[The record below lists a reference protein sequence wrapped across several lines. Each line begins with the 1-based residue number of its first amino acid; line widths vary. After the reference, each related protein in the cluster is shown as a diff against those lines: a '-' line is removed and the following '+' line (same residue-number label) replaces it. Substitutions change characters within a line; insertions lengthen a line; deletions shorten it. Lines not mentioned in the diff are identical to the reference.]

1 MFIQGQEIHSVFVG
15 TYFFEPFAY
24 VNKCEDPWLKW
35 FGKWSLSGLEFWN
48 DSMLRPGCNVHYIV
62 LLTPR
67 SQWDSE
73 AKTRAGWCTDTTRL
87 WREARGF
94 CSTTHFWWQKNHQQ
108 FEQLWNVLWNFEFF
122 RPRCFP
128 ARPVRQCFNTWS
140 LITPD
145 AKRQLQS
152 SQRAWSLNGE
162 SSQKKNLLKRTVNP
176 VMRMGKPPKKPT
188 SSFSLEQ
195 EDNGKTILS
204 CEESPVMVHFA

>member
-1 MFIQGQEIHSVFVG
+1 MKSDLRPLTAETLPMDREGETWKREAHPQHAVDSIHSWGNVYSRPRNSFSFCG
-15 TYFFEPFAY
+15 DILFEQLCQ
-24 VNKCEDPWLKW
+24 KWEDLWLKW
-35 FGKWSLSGLEFWN
+35 FGKWSLSGLDFWN

-128 ARPVRQCFNTWS
+128 AQTCAAVFNLEFDNSRRKTAV
-140 LITPD
+140 
-145 AKRQLQS
+145 AKLAKGLV
-152 SQRAWSLNGE
+152 SQRWKFS
-162 SSQKKNLLKRTVNP
+162 K
-176 VMRMGKPPKKPT
+176 KKPAET
-188 SSFSLEQ
+188 
-195 EDNGKTILS
+195 NG
-204 CEESPVMVHFA
+204 

>member
-1 MFIQGQEIHSVFVG
+1 MIQ
-15 TYFFEPFAY
+15 FAQA
-24 VNKCEDPWLKW
+24 CRLQ
-35 FGKWSLSGLEFWN
+35 
-48 DSMLRPGCNVHYIV
+48 CYIV

-87 WREARGF
+87 WREAGGGF
-94 CSTTHFWWQKNHQQ
+94 VATTHFWWHKNHQQ
-108 FEQLWNVLWNFEFF
+108 LGATVEFVMILSAL
-122 RPRCFP
+122 PTPLLPSSDLCGS
-128 ARPVRQCFNTWS
+128 VTTWS

-162 SSQKKNLLKRTVNP
+162 SSPKKNLLKRTVNP
-176 VMRMGKPPKKPT
+176 VMRMGKPRKNLT

-195 EDNGKTILS
+195 EDMARQS
-204 CEESPVMVHFA
+204 

>member
-1 MFIQGQEIHSVFVG
+1 MWGSLVEMVRKM
-15 TYFFEPFAY
+15 EPFWSRFL
-24 VNKCEDPWLKW
+24 EW
-35 FGKWSLSGLEFWN
+35 FDAQARLQ
-48 DSMLRPGCNVHYIV
+48 CYIV

-87 WREARGF
+87 WREAGGVLL
-94 CSTTHFWWQKNHQQ
+94 QQ
-108 FEQLWNVLWNFEFF
+108 PVFGGKKITSNFEQLWNVLWNFEFF

-145 AKRQLQS
+145 AKRQQS

-162 SSQKKNLLKRTVNP
+162 KFSKKKTCWNERKNP
-176 VMRMGKPPKKPT
+176 VMRMGKTQKKT
-188 SSFSLEQ
+188 YE
-195 EDNGKTILS
+195 
-204 CEESPVMVHFA
+204 